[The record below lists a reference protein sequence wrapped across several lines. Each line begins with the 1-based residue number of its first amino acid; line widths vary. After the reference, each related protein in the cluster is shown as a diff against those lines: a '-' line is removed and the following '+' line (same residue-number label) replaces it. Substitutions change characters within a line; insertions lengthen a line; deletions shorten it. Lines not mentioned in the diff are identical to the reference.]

1 MEKEYEI
8 NCDYEVVLLLS
19 DNSET
24 LIGGSEKTINKT
36 LKNPDAPNFAVKEL
50 DVYFRSQSLG
60 TFALNLCRSFS
71 ESEKIQEQ
79 VDRLYANL
87 KDENTNKSRVAETL
101 NTLDYIFKVDRSASV
116 RLLTR
121 VVLKMYRAVTGLYM
135 NARFGLGMKQA
146 DRAELGEQFRSDVE
160 TLISDTFTTLKK
172 KKSPQNTEILSVIR
186 FGCGD
191 VAKLL
196 TEYLRFLESRKLFC
210 IECRLCGSYFLAKS
224 RNTLYCEDCRLLR
237 KKNSK
242 AVYREKCSE
251 GVFNLRQRVKYGFE
265 NFMHKKKG
273 WDRLSDDE
281 KAEYRALHDEFI
293 RISAYMLREFE
304 KYGGEKLEKEITEYL
319 KSADSKRATLEG
331 RAGLKKQL
339 CKRE

>member
-1 MEKEYEI
+1 MEKKYEI

-24 LIGGSEKTINKT
+24 LIGGSEKTINKA
-36 LKNPDAPNFAVKEL
+36 LKNPNAPNFAVKEL
-50 DVYFRSQSLG
+50 DVYFCSQSLG
-60 TFALNLCRSFS
+60 TFALDLCSSFP
-71 ESEKIQEQ
+71 ETEKIQEQ

-101 NTLDYIFKVDRSASV
+101 NTLDYIFKVDRSAPI
-116 RLLTR
+116 RLLAR
-121 VVLKMYRAVTGLYM
+121 VVLKMYRAVTDLYM

-146 DRAELGEQFRSDVE
+146 DRAELGEQFRKDVE
-160 TLISDTFTTLKK
+160 AMISDTFTTLKK
-172 KKSPQNTEILSVIR
+172 KKSPQDTEILSVIR
-186 FGCGD
+186 FDCGD

-196 TEYLRFLESRKLFC
+196 TEYLRFLESRKKFC

-224 RNTLYCEDCRLLR
+224 RNTLYCGDCKLLR

-273 WDRLSDDE
+273 WNRLSEAE

-293 RISAYMLREFE
+293 ARSGKMLKEYERSIN
-304 KYGGEKLEKEITEYL
+304 EKLELQINAYIENVDGTRKELES
-319 KSADSKRATLEG
+319 KSIE
-331 RAGLKKQL
+331 
-339 CKRE
+339 

>member
-1 MEKEYEI
+1 MGNKYEI

-60 TFALNLCRSFS
+60 TFALNLCSSFS
-71 ESEKIQEQ
+71 EFEKIQEQ

-87 KDENTNKSRVAETL
+87 KYENTNKSRVAETL
-101 NTLDYIFKVDRSASV
+101 NTLDYIFKVDKSTSV
-116 RLLTR
+116 RLLAR
-121 VVLKMYRAVTGLYM
+121 IVLKLYRAVTDLYM

-146 DRAELGEQFRSDVE
+146 DRAELGEQFRKDVE
-160 TLISDTFTTLKK
+160 AMISDTFTTLKK
-172 KKSPQNTEILSVIR
+172 KKSPQDTEILSVIR

-191 VAKLL
+191 VADLL

-224 RNTLYCEDCRLLR
+224 WNTLYCGDCKLLR

-273 WDRLSDDE
+273 WDRLSEAE
-281 KAEYRALHDEFI
+281 KAQYRTLHDEFI
-293 RISAYMLREFE
+293 ARSGEMLREYE
-304 KYGGEKLEKEITEYL
+304 KSGSKELENKIHRYISRIDDLRYDIEKNE
-319 KSADSKRATLEG
+319 
-331 RAGLKKQL
+331 
-339 CKRE
+339 

>member
-1 MEKEYEI
+1 MENKYEI

-36 LKNPDAPNFAVKEL
+36 LKNTYEPNLAVKEL

-60 TFALNLCRSFS
+60 TFALDLCRSFP
-71 ESEKIQEQ
+71 ETEKIQEQ

-87 KDENTNKSRVAETL
+87 KDENTNKTRVAETL

-116 RLLTR
+116 RLLAR

-146 DRAELGEQFRSDVE
+146 DRAELGEQFRKDVE
-160 TLISDTFTTLKK
+160 AMISDTFTTLKK
-172 KKSPQNTEILSVIR
+172 KKSPQDTEILSVIR
-186 FGCGD
+186 FDCGD
-191 VAKLL
+191 VAQFL
-196 TEYLRFLESRKLFC
+196 TEYSRFIESCKIFC

-224 RNTLYCEDCRLLR
+224 RNTLYCGDCKLLR

-273 WDRLSDDE
+273 WDRLSEAE
-281 KAEYRALHDEFI
+281 KAQYRALHDEFVD
-293 RISAYMLREFE
+293 RSGEMLKEYE
-304 KYGGEKLEKEITEYL
+304 KSGSKELENKLLGYL
-319 KSADSKRATLEG
+319 SETDNFRNTLENKG
-331 RAGLKKQL
+331 
-339 CKRE
+339 

>member
-1 MEKEYEI
+1 MENKCEI

-24 LIGGSEKTINKT
+24 LIGGSEKTINKA
-36 LKNPDAPNFAVKEL
+36 LKNPDAPNFAVKDL
-50 DVYFRSQSLG
+50 DIFFREQSLG
-60 TFALNLCRSFS
+60 MFALDLCRSFT

-101 NTLDYIFKVDRSASV
+101 NTLDYIFKVDKSTSV
-116 RLLTR
+116 RLLAR

-160 TLISDTFTTLKK
+160 SLISDTFTTLKK
-172 KKSPQNTEILSVIR
+172 KKSPQNSEILSVIR
-186 FGCGD
+186 FDCGEI
-191 VAKLL
+191 AKLL
-196 TEYLRFLESRKLFC
+196 TEYSRFLESRKIFC
-210 IECRLCGSYFLAKS
+210 IECRLCGGYFLAKS
-224 RNTLYCEDCRLLR
+224 RNTLYCEECRLLR

-251 GVFNLRQRVKYGFE
+251 GVFNLRQRIKYGFE

-281 KAEYRALHDEFI
+281 KAEYRALHDEFVA
-293 RISAYMLREFE
+293 RSGEMLKEYERSGSRKLAIEIETYLNIIDNSRTKMEFNA
-304 KYGGEKLEKEITEYL
+304 KEYNV
-319 KSADSKRATLEG
+319 
-331 RAGLKKQL
+331 
-339 CKRE
+339 

>member
-1 MEKEYEI
+1 MGNKYEI

-36 LKNPDAPNFAVKEL
+36 LKNTYEPNLAVKEL

-60 TFALNLCRSFS
+60 TFALDLCRSFP
-71 ESEKIQEQ
+71 ETEKIQEQ

-87 KDENTNKSRVAETL
+87 KDENTNKTRVAETL

-116 RLLTR
+116 RLLAR

-146 DRAELGEQFRSDVE
+146 DRAELGEQFRKDVE
-160 TLISDTFTTLKK
+160 AMISDTFTTLKK
-172 KKSPQNTEILSVIR
+172 KKSPQDTEILSVIR
-186 FGCGD
+186 YDCGEITQ
-191 VAKLL
+191 LL
-196 TEYLRFLESRKLFC
+196 TGYSRYLESRKVFC
-210 IECRLCGSYFLAKS
+210 VQCKLCRSFFLAKA
-224 RNTLYCEDCRLLR
+224 RNTLYCEECKLLR
-237 KKNSK
+237 RKNSK

-273 WDRLSDDE
+273 WYRLSEDE
-281 KAEYRALHDEFI
+281 KAEYRALHDEFVAK
-293 RISAYMLREFE
+293 SAAMLKEYERSCSKRLETE
-304 KYGGEKLEKEITEYL
+304 IMQYIDHVSELKIKLEN
-319 KSADSKRATLEG
+319 KS
-331 RAGLKKQL
+331 QH
-339 CKRE
+339 

>member
-1 MEKEYEI
+1 MGNKYEI

-24 LIGGSEKTINKT
+24 LIGGSEKTINKA

-60 TFALNLCRSFS
+60 TFALDLCSSFS

-87 KDENTNKSRVAETL
+87 KYENTNKSRVAETL
-101 NTLDYIFKVDRSASV
+101 NTLDYIFKVDKSTPV
-116 RLLTR
+116 RLLAR
-121 VVLKMYRAVTGLYM
+121 VVLKMYRAVTDLYM

-146 DRAELGEQFRSDVE
+146 DRAELGEQFRSEVE
-160 TLISDTFTTLKK
+160 LLISDTFTTLKK
-172 KKSPQNTEILSVIR
+172 KKSPQDTEILSVIR
-186 FGCGD
+186 FDCGD

-196 TEYLRFLESRKLFC
+196 TEYLRFLESHKLFC

-224 RNTLYCEDCRLLR
+224 RNTLYCEDCKLLR

-273 WDRLSDDE
+273 WDRLSEDE
-281 KAEYRALHDEFI
+281 KAKYRALHDEFI
-293 RISAYMLREFE
+293 ARSGEMLKEYERSIN
-304 KYGGEKLEKEITEYL
+304 EKLELQINAYIENVDGTRKELES
-319 KSADSKRATLEG
+319 KSIE
-331 RAGLKKQL
+331 
-339 CKRE
+339 

>member
-1 MEKEYEI
+1 MGS
-8 NCDYEVVLLLS
+8 VF
-19 DNSET
+19 
-24 LIGGSEKTINKT
+24 GGSEKAINKA
-36 LKNPDAPNFAVKEL
+36 LKNPGAPNLAVKDL
-50 DVYFRSQSLG
+50 DIFFREQSLG
-60 TFALNLCRSFS
+60 TFALDLCSSFP
-71 ESEKIQEQ
+71 ETEKIQEQ

-116 RLLTR
+116 RLLAR

-135 NARFGLGMKQA
+135 NARFGLGMKLA
-146 DRAELGEQFRSDVE
+146 DRAELGEQFRKDVE
-160 TLISDTFTTLKK
+160 AMISDTFTTLKK

-191 VAKLL
+191 VADLL

-210 IECRLCGSYFLAKS
+210 IECRLCGSFFLAKS
-224 RNTLYCEDCRLLR
+224 RNTLYCGDCKLLR

-273 WDRLSDDE
+273 WDRLSEAE
-281 KAEYRALHDEFI
+281 KAQYRALHDEFI
-293 RISAYMLREFE
+293 ARSGELLREYE
-304 KYGGEKLEKEITEYL
+304 KSGRERLETEIMQYIEHVSELKIKLEN
-319 KSADSKRATLEG
+319 KS
-331 RAGLKKQL
+331 QH
-339 CKRE
+339 

>member
-1 MEKEYEI
+1 MENKYEI

-24 LIGGSEKTINKT
+24 LIGGSEKTINKA
-36 LKNPDAPNFAVKEL
+36 LKNTYEPNL
-50 DVYFRSQSLG
+50 DVKDLDIFFREQSLG
-60 TFALNLCRSFS
+60 TFALDLCSSFS

-87 KDENTNKSRVAETL
+87 KYENTNKSRVAETL
-101 NTLDYIFKVDRSASV
+101 NTLDYIFKVDKSTSV
-116 RLLTR
+116 RLLAR

-146 DRAELGEQFRSDVE
+146 DRAELGEQFRSEVE
-160 TLISDTFTTLKK
+160 SLISDTFTTLKK
-172 KKSPQNTEILSVIR
+172 KKSPQDTEILSVIR
-186 FGCGD
+186 FDCGEI
-191 VAKLL
+191 AQLL
-196 TEYLRFLESRKLFC
+196 TEYSRFLESRKIFC
-210 IECRLCGSYFLAKS
+210 IECRLCGSFFLAKS
-224 RNTLYCEDCRLLR
+224 RNTLYCGDCKLLR

-273 WDRLSDDE
+273 WNRLSEAE

-293 RISAYMLREFE
+293 ARSGEMLKEYEKSRSKELHSKIHRYISEIDSQRVAIE
-304 KYGGEKLEKEITEYL
+304 K
-319 KSADSKRATLEG
+319 SVS
-331 RAGLKKQL
+331 
-339 CKRE
+339 

>member
-1 MEKEYEI
+1 MENKYEI

-24 LIGGSEKTINKT
+24 LIGGSEKTINKA

-60 TFALNLCRSFS
+60 TFALDLCSSFS

-87 KDENTNKSRVAETL
+87 KYENTNKSRVAETL
-101 NTLDYIFKVDRSASV
+101 NTLDYIFKVDKSTPV
-116 RLLTR
+116 RLLAR
-121 VVLKMYRAVTGLYM
+121 VVLKMYRAVTDLYM

-146 DRAELGEQFRSDVE
+146 DRAELGEQFRSEVE
-160 TLISDTFTTLKK
+160 SLISDTFTTLKK

-191 VAKLL
+191 VAQFL

-224 RNTLYCEDCRLLR
+224 KNTLYCGDCKLLR
-237 KKNSK
+237 RKNSK

-273 WDRLSDDE
+273 WDRLSEAE
-281 KAEYRALHDEFI
+281 KAQYRALHDEFVARSGEMLKEYEKSGSKELENKLI
-293 RISAYMLREFE
+293 R
-304 KYGGEKLEKEITEYL
+304 YL
-319 KSADSKRATLEG
+319 SETDSFRNTLENKG
-331 RAGLKKQL
+331 
-339 CKRE
+339 

>member
-1 MEKEYEI
+1 MEKKYEI

-60 TFALNLCRSFS
+60 TFALDLCCSFS
-71 ESEKIQEQ
+71 EPEKIQEQ

-101 NTLDYIFKVDRSASV
+101 NTLDYIFKVDKSTPV
-116 RLLTR
+116 RLLAR
-121 VVLKMYRAVTGLYM
+121 VVLKMYRAVTDLYM

-146 DRAELGEQFRSDVE
+146 DRAELGEQFRKDVE
-160 TLISDTFTTLKK
+160 AMISDTFTTLKK
-172 KKSPQNTEILSVIR
+172 KKSPQDTEILSVIR

-191 VAKLL
+191 VAQFL
-196 TEYLRFLESRKLFC
+196 TDYSRFLESRKIFC
-210 IECRLCGSYFLAKS
+210 IECRLCGSFFLAKS
-224 RNTLYCEDCRLLR
+224 RNMLYCGDCKLLR

-273 WDRLSDDE
+273 WDRLSEAE
-281 KAEYRALHDEFI
+281 KAQYRALHDEFVA
-293 RISAYMLREFE
+293 RSGEMLREYE
-304 KYGGEKLEKEITEYL
+304 RSGSKELENKLIRYL
-319 KSADSKRATLEG
+319 SETDNFRNTLENKG
-331 RAGLKKQL
+331 
-339 CKRE
+339 

>member
-1 MEKEYEI
+1 MEKKCEI

-24 LIGGSEKTINKT
+24 LIGGSEKTINKA
-36 LKNPDAPNFAVKEL
+36 LKNTYEPNLAVKEL
-50 DVYFRSQSLG
+50 DIFFREQSLG
-60 TFALNLCRSFS
+60 TFALDLCSSFP
-71 ESEKIQEQ
+71 ETEKIQEQ

-101 NTLDYIFKVDRSASV
+101 NTLDYIFKVDKSTSV
-116 RLLTR
+116 RLLAR
-121 VVLKMYRAVTGLYM
+121 IVLKMYRAVTDLYM

-146 DRAELGEQFRSDVE
+146 DRAELGEQFRKDVE
-160 TLISDTFTTLKK
+160 AMISNTFTTLKK
-172 KKSPQNTEILSVIR
+172 KKSPQNTEILSVIL
-186 FGCGD
+186 FDCGD

-196 TEYLRFLESRKLFC
+196 TEYSRFLESRKIFC

-224 RNTLYCEDCRLLR
+224 RNTLYCEECKRLR

-273 WDRLSDDE
+273 WDRLSEAE
-281 KAEYRALHDEFI
+281 KAQYRALHDEFI

-331 RAGLKKQL
+331 RARLADGL
-339 CKRE
+339 

>member
-1 MEKEYEI
+1 MENKYEI

-36 LKNPDAPNFAVKEL
+36 LKNPDAPNFSVKEL

-60 TFALNLCRSFS
+60 TFALDLCRSVP

-101 NTLDYIFKVDRSASV
+101 NTLDYIFKVDKSASV
-116 RLLTR
+116 RLLAR
-121 VVLKMYRAVTGLYM
+121 IVLKMYRAVTDLYM

-160 TLISDTFTTLKK
+160 TLISDTFTSLKK

-196 TEYLRFLESRKLFC
+196 TEYLRFLESRKLFF

-224 RNTLYCEDCRLLR
+224 RNTLYCEDCKLLR

-251 GVFNLRQRVKYGFE
+251 GVFNLRQRIKYGFE

-273 WDRLSDDE
+273 WDRLSEAE
-281 KAEYRALHDEFI
+281 KAQYRALHDEFI
-293 RISAYMLREFE
+293 ARSGEMLKECE
-304 KYGGEKLEKEITEYL
+304 KSGSKELENKLIRYL
-319 KSADSKRATLEG
+319 SETDNFRNTLENKG
-331 RAGLKKQL
+331 
-339 CKRE
+339 

>member
-1 MEKEYEI
+1 MEKKYEI

-24 LIGGSEKTINKT
+24 LIGGSEKTINKA
-36 LKNPDAPNFAVKEL
+36 LKNPDAPIFSVKEL
-50 DVYFRSQSLG
+50 DVYLRSQPLG
-60 TFALNLCRSFS
+60 TFALDLCRSFT

-101 NTLDYIFKVDRSASV
+101 NTLDYIFKVDRSAPV
-116 RLLTR
+116 RLLAR

-135 NARFGLGMKQA
+135 NARFGLGMKHS
-146 DRAELGEQFRSDVE
+146 DRAELGEQFRKDVE
-160 TLISDTFTTLKK
+160 TMISDTFTTLKK

-196 TEYLRFLESRKLFC
+196 TEYSRFLESRKIFC
-210 IECRLCGSYFLAKS
+210 IECRLCDSYFLAKS
-224 RNTLYCEDCRLLR
+224 RNTLYCEECRLLR
-237 KKNSK
+237 RKNSK
-242 AVYREKCSE
+242 AVFREKCSE

-273 WDRLSDDE
+273 WNRLSDDE

-293 RISAYMLREFE
+293 ARSGEMLKEYE
-304 KYGGEKLEKEITEYL
+304 KSGSKELENKLIKYL
-319 KSADSKRATLEG
+319 SETDNFRNTLENKG
-331 RAGLKKQL
+331 
-339 CKRE
+339 

>member
-1 MEKEYEI
+1 MEKKYEI
-8 NCDYEVVLLLS
+8 NCDYEVVLLLA

-24 LIGGSEKTINKT
+24 LIGGSEKTINKA
-36 LKNPDAPNFAVKEL
+36 LKNPDAPNFSVKEL

-60 TFALNLCRSFS
+60 TFALDLCCSFS

-87 KDENTNKSRVAETL
+87 TDENTNKSRVAETL
-101 NTLDYIFKVDRSASV
+101 NTLDYIFKVDKSTPV
-116 RLLTR
+116 RLLAR
-121 VVLKMYRAVTGLYM
+121 VVLKMYRAVTDLYM

-160 TLISDTFTTLKK
+160 TMISDTFTTLKK
-172 KKSPQNTEILSVIR
+172 KKSPQDTEILSIIR
-186 FGCGD
+186 FDCGD

-196 TEYLRFLESRKLFC
+196 AEYSRFLESRKIFC

-224 RNTLYCEDCRLLR
+224 RNTLYCEECRLLR

-273 WDRLSDDE
+273 WDRLSEAE
-281 KAEYRALHDEFI
+281 KAEYNALHDEFI
-293 RISAYMLREFE
+293 ARSGEMLKEYE
-304 KYGGEKLEKEITEYL
+304 KSGSKELHSKIHRYICEIDSQRVAIEK
-319 KSADSKRATLEG
+319 SVS
-331 RAGLKKQL
+331 
-339 CKRE
+339 

>member
-1 MEKEYEI
+1 MENKYEI

-19 DNSET
+19 DNSEM
-24 LIGGSEKTINKT
+24 LIGGSEKAINKA
-36 LKNPDAPNFAVKEL
+36 LKNPDAPNFAVKDL
-50 DVYFRSQSLG
+50 DIFFREQSLG
-60 TFALNLCRSFS
+60 MFALDLCRSFT

-101 NTLDYIFKVDRSASV
+101 NTLDYIFKVDKSTSV
-116 RLLTR
+116 RLLAR

-146 DRAELGEQFRSDVE
+146 DRAELGEQFRKDVE
-160 TLISDTFTTLKK
+160 TMISDTFTTLKK

-191 VAKLL
+191 VADLL
-196 TEYLRFLESRKLFC
+196 TEYLRFLESRKKFC

-224 RNTLYCEDCRLLR
+224 RNTLYCEECRLLR
-237 KKNSK
+237 RKNSK

-273 WDRLSDDE
+273 WNRLSDDE
-281 KAEYRALHDEFI
+281 KAEYRALHDEFVA
-293 RISAYMLREFE
+293 RSGEMLREYE
-304 KYGGEKLEKEITEYL
+304 KSGSKELENKLIKYL
-319 KSADSKRATLEG
+319 SETDNFRNTLENKG
-331 RAGLKKQL
+331 
-339 CKRE
+339 

>member
-1 MEKEYEI
+1 MGNKYEI

-36 LKNPDAPNFAVKEL
+36 LKNTYEPNLAVKEL

-60 TFALNLCRSFS
+60 TFALDLCRSFP
-71 ESEKIQEQ
+71 ETEKIQEQ

-87 KDENTNKSRVAETL
+87 KDENTNKTRVAETL

-116 RLLTR
+116 RLLAR

-146 DRAELGEQFRSDVE
+146 DRAELGEQFRKDVE
-160 TLISDTFTTLKK
+160 AMISDTFTTLKK
-172 KKSPQNTEILSVIR
+172 KKSPQDTEILSVIR
-186 FGCGD
+186 YDCGEITQ
-191 VAKLL
+191 LL
-196 TEYLRFLESRKLFC
+196 TEYSRFLESRKIFC

-242 AVYREKCSE
+242 SVYREKCSE

-273 WDRLSDDE
+273 WDRLSEAE
-281 KAEYRALHDEFI
+281 KAQYRALHDEFVD
-293 RISAYMLREFE
+293 RSGEMLKEYE
-304 KYGGEKLEKEITEYL
+304 KSGSKELENKLLGYL
-319 KSADSKRATLEG
+319 SETDNFRNTLENKG
-331 RAGLKKQL
+331 
-339 CKRE
+339 

>member
-1 MEKEYEI
+1 MGS
-8 NCDYEVVLLLS
+8 VF
-19 DNSET
+19 
-24 LIGGSEKTINKT
+24 GGSEKAINKA
-36 LKNPDAPNFAVKEL
+36 LKNPGAPNLAVKDL
-50 DVYFRSQSLG
+50 DIFFREQSLG
-60 TFALNLCRSFS
+60 TFALDLCSSFP
-71 ESEKIQEQ
+71 ETEKIQEQ

-116 RLLTR
+116 RLLAR

-135 NARFGLGMKQA
+135 NARFGLGMKLA
-146 DRAELGEQFRSDVE
+146 DRAELGEQFRKDVE
-160 TLISDTFTTLKK
+160 AMISDTFTTLKK

-191 VAKLL
+191 VADLL

-210 IECRLCGSYFLAKS
+210 IECRLCGSFFLAKS
-224 RNTLYCEDCRLLR
+224 RNTLYCGDCKLLR

-273 WDRLSDDE
+273 WDRLSEAE
-281 KAEYRALHDEFI
+281 KAQYRALHDEFI
-293 RISAYMLREFE
+293 ARSGELLREYE
-304 KYGGEKLEKEITEYL
+304 KNSSEKLAVEIESYL
-319 KSADSKRATLEG
+319 NSIDKAR
-331 RAGLKKQL
+331 KKIE
-339 CKRE
+339 RME

>member
-1 MEKEYEI
+1 MEKKYEI

-24 LIGGSEKTINKT
+24 LIGGSEKTINKA
-36 LKNPDAPNFAVKEL
+36 LKNTYEPNLAVKEL
-50 DVYFRSQSLG
+50 DIFFREQSLG
-60 TFALNLCRSFS
+60 TFALDLCSSFP
-71 ESEKIQEQ
+71 ETEKIQEQ

-101 NTLDYIFKVDRSASV
+101 NTLDYIFKVDRSAPV
-116 RLLTR
+116 RLLAR
-121 VVLKMYRAVTGLYM
+121 VVLKMYRAVTDLYM

-146 DRAELGEQFRSDVE
+146 DRAELGEQFRSEVE
-160 TLISDTFTTLKK
+160 SLISDTFTTLKK
-172 KKSPQNTEILSVIR
+172 KKSPQDTEILSVIR

-191 VAKLL
+191 VAQFL
-196 TEYLRFLESRKLFC
+196 TDYSRFLESRKIFC
-210 IECRLCGSYFLAKS
+210 IECRLCGSYFFAKS
-224 RNTLYCEDCRLLR
+224 RNTLYCGDCRLLR
-237 KKNSK
+237 RKNSK

-331 RAGLKKQL
+331 RARLADGL
-339 CKRE
+339 

>member
-1 MEKEYEI
+1 MGNKYEI

-36 LKNPDAPNFAVKEL
+36 LKNTYEPNLAVKEL

-60 TFALNLCRSFS
+60 TFALDLCRSFP
-71 ESEKIQEQ
+71 ETEKIQEQ

-87 KDENTNKSRVAETL
+87 KDENTNKTRVAETL

-116 RLLTR
+116 RLLAR

-146 DRAELGEQFRSDVE
+146 DRAELGEQFRKDVE
-160 TLISDTFTTLKK
+160 AMISDTFTTLKK
-172 KKSPQNTEILSVIR
+172 KKSPQDTEILSVIR
-186 FGCGD
+186 FDCGD
-191 VAKLL
+191 VAQFL
-196 TEYLRFLESRKLFC
+196 TEYSRFIESCKIFC

-224 RNTLYCEDCRLLR
+224 RNTLYCGDCKLLR

-273 WDRLSDDE
+273 WDRLSEAE
-281 KAEYRALHDEFI
+281 KAQYRALHDEFVD
-293 RISAYMLREFE
+293 RSGEMLKEYE
-304 KYGGEKLEKEITEYL
+304 KSGSKELENKLLGYL
-319 KSADSKRATLEG
+319 SETDNFRNTLENKG
-331 RAGLKKQL
+331 
-339 CKRE
+339 

>member
-1 MEKEYEI
+1 MENKYEI

-24 LIGGSEKTINKT
+24 LIGGSEKTINKA
-36 LKNPDAPNFAVKEL
+36 LKNPYEPNLAVKEL
-50 DVYFRSQSLG
+50 DVYFCSQSLG
-60 TFALNLCRSFS
+60 TFALDLCSSFP
-71 ESEKIQEQ
+71 ETEKIQEQ
-79 VDRLYANL
+79 LDRLYANL

-101 NTLDYIFKVDRSASV
+101 NTLDYIFKVDRSAPV
-116 RLLTR
+116 RLLAR

-146 DRAELGEQFRSDVE
+146 DRAELGEQFRKDVE
-160 TLISDTFTTLKK
+160 AMISDTFTTLKK

-191 VAKLL
+191 VADLL

-210 IECRLCGSYFLAKS
+210 IECRLCGSFFLAKS
-224 RNTLYCEDCRLLR
+224 RNTLYCGDCKLLR

-273 WDRLSDDE
+273 WDVFTEAD
-281 KAEYRALHDEFI
+281 KAEYIALHDEYI
-293 RISAYMLREFE
+293 A
-304 KYGGEKLEKEITEYL
+304 
-319 KSADSKRATLEG
+319 KSAAMLKEYEKSGSEELGQEISEYVDEVDSARLALEG
-331 RAGLKKQL
+331 RAK
-339 CKRE
+339 

>member
-1 MEKEYEI
+1 MEKKYEI

-24 LIGGSEKTINKT
+24 LIGGSEKTINKA
-36 LKNPDAPNFAVKEL
+36 LKNTYEPNLAVKEL
-50 DVYFRSQSLG
+50 DIFFREQSLG
-60 TFALNLCRSFS
+60 TFALDLCSSFP
-71 ESEKIQEQ
+71 ETEKIQEQ

-101 NTLDYIFKVDRSASV
+101 NTLDYIFKVDKSTSV
-116 RLLTR
+116 RLLAR
-121 VVLKMYRAVTGLYM
+121 IVLKMYRAVTDLYM

-146 DRAELGEQFRSDVE
+146 DRAELGEQFRKDVE
-160 TLISDTFTTLKK
+160 AMISNTFTTLKK
-172 KKSPQNTEILSVIR
+172 KKSPQDTEILSVIR
-186 FGCGD
+186 FDCGEI
-191 VAKLL
+191 AQLL
-196 TEYLRFLESRKLFC
+196 TEYSRFLESRKIFC
-210 IECRLCGSYFLAKS
+210 IECRLCGSYFFAKS
-224 RNTLYCEDCRLLR
+224 RNTLYCGDCRLLR
-237 KKNSK
+237 RKNSK

-331 RAGLKKQL
+331 RARLADGL
-339 CKRE
+339 

>member
-1 MEKEYEI
+1 MENKYEI

-24 LIGGSEKTINKT
+24 LIGGSEKTINKA

-60 TFALNLCRSFS
+60 TFALDLCCSFS

-101 NTLDYIFKVDRSASV
+101 NTLDYIFKVDKSTSV
-116 RLLTR
+116 RLLAR

-146 DRAELGEQFRSDVE
+146 DRAELGEQFRSEVE
-160 TLISDTFTTLKK
+160 SLISDTFTTLKK
-172 KKSPQNTEILSVIR
+172 KKSPQDTEILSVIR
-186 FGCGD
+186 FGCVD
-191 VAKLL
+191 VAQFL
-196 TEYLRFLESRKLFC
+196 TEYSWFLESRKIFC
-210 IECRLCGSYFLAKS
+210 IECK
-224 RNTLYCEDCRLLR
+224 LLR

-242 AVYREKCSE
+242 AVYCEKCSE

-273 WDRLSDDE
+273 WDRLSEAE
-281 KAEYRALHDEFI
+281 KAQYRALHDEFVAK
-293 RISAYMLREFE
+293 SAAMLKEYERSCSERLE
-304 KYGGEKLEKEITEYL
+304 TEIMQYIDHVSELKIKLEN
-319 KSADSKRATLEG
+319 KS
-331 RAGLKKQL
+331 QH
-339 CKRE
+339 

>member
-1 MEKEYEI
+1 MYNYGKKYEI

-24 LIGGSEKTINKT
+24 LIGGSEKAINKT
-36 LKNPDAPNFAVKEL
+36 LKNPDTPNFAVKDL
-50 DVYFRSQSLG
+50 DIFFREQSLG
-60 TFALNLCRSFS
+60 MFALDLCSSFP
-71 ESEKIQEQ
+71 ETEKIQEQ

-101 NTLDYIFKVDRSASV
+101 NTFDYIFKVDKSTSV
-116 RLLTR
+116 RLLAR

-146 DRAELGEQFRSDVE
+146 DRAELGEQFRKDVE
-160 TLISDTFTTLKK
+160 AMISNTFTTLKK
-172 KKSPQNTEILSVIR
+172 KKSPQDTEILNVIW
-186 FGCGD
+186 FDCGEI
-191 VAKLL
+191 AKLL

-210 IECRLCGSYFLAKS
+210 IECRLCVSYFLAKS
-224 RNTLYCEDCRLLR
+224 RNTLYCGDCKLLR

-273 WDRLSDDE
+273 WNRLSEAE

-293 RISAYMLREFE
+293 ARSGEMLKECE
-304 KYGGEKLEKEITEYL
+304 KSGSKELENKLIRYL
-319 KSADSKRATLEG
+319 SETDNFRNTLENKG
-331 RAGLKKQL
+331 
-339 CKRE
+339 

>member
-1 MEKEYEI
+1 MENKYEI

-19 DNSET
+19 DNSEM
-24 LIGGSEKTINKT
+24 LIGGSEKTINKA
-36 LKNPDAPNFAVKEL
+36 LKNTYEPNLAVKDL
-50 DVYFRSQSLG
+50 DIFFREQSLG
-60 TFALNLCRSFS
+60 TFALDLCSSFP
-71 ESEKIQEQ
+71 ETEKIQEQ

-101 NTLDYIFKVDRSASV
+101 NTLDYIFKVDKSTSV
-116 RLLTR
+116 RLLAR

-135 NARFGLGMKQA
+135 NARFGLGMKQS
-146 DRAELGEQFRSDVE
+146 DRAELGEQFRKVVE
-160 TLISDTFTTLKK
+160 TMISDTFTTLKK
-172 KKSPQNTEILSVIR
+172 KKSPQNTEILSVIL
-186 FGCGD
+186 FDCGD

-196 TEYLRFLESRKLFC
+196 TEYSRFLESRKIFC

-224 RNTLYCEDCRLLR
+224 RNTLYCEECRLLR

-273 WDRLSDDE
+273 WDRLSEAE

-293 RISAYMLREFE
+293 ARSGEMLKEYERSIN
-304 KYGGEKLEKEITEYL
+304 KKLELQINAYIENVDGTRKGLES
-319 KSADSKRATLEG
+319 KSIE
-331 RAGLKKQL
+331 
-339 CKRE
+339 

>member
-1 MEKEYEI
+1 MENKYEI

-24 LIGGSEKTINKT
+24 LIGGSEKTINKA
-36 LKNPDAPNFAVKEL
+36 LKNPYEPNLAVKDL
-50 DVYFRSQSLG
+50 DIFFREQSLG
-60 TFALNLCRSFS
+60 TFALDLCSSFT
-71 ESEKIQEQ
+71 ETEKIQEQ

-101 NTLDYIFKVDRSASV
+101 NTLDYIFKVDKSTSV
-116 RLLTR
+116 RLLAR

-146 DRAELGEQFRSDVE
+146 DRAELGEQFRKDVE
-160 TLISDTFTTLKK
+160 TIISDTFTTLKK
-172 KKSPQNTEILSVIR
+172 KKSPQDTEILSVIR
-186 FGCGD
+186 FDCGD
-191 VAKLL
+191 VAQVL
-196 TEYLRFLESRKLFC
+196 TEYSRFLESRKRFC

-224 RNTLYCEDCRLLR
+224 RNTLYCGDCKVLR

-273 WDRLSDDE
+273 WDRLSEAE
-281 KAEYRALHDEFI
+281 KAEYRALHDEFVA
-293 RISAYMLREFE
+293 RSGEMLKEYERSGSRKLAIEIETYLNIIDNSRTKMEFNA
-304 KYGGEKLEKEITEYL
+304 KEYNV
-319 KSADSKRATLEG
+319 
-331 RAGLKKQL
+331 
-339 CKRE
+339 

>member
-1 MEKEYEI
+1 MEKKYEI

-24 LIGGSEKTINKT
+24 LIGGSERAINKA
-36 LKNPDAPNFAVKEL
+36 LKNPDAPIFSVKEL
-50 DVYFRSQSLG
+50 DVYFRSQPLG
-60 TFALNLCRSFS
+60 TFALDLCSSFP

-101 NTLDYIFKVDRSASV
+101 NTLDYIFKVDRSAPV
-116 RLLTR
+116 RLLAR
-121 VVLKMYRAVTGLYM
+121 VVLKMYKAVTGLYM

-146 DRAELGEQFRSDVE
+146 DRAELGEQFRKDVE
-160 TLISDTFTTLKK
+160 TIISDTFTTLKK
-172 KKSPQNTEILSVIR
+172 KKSPQDTEILSVIR
-186 FGCGD
+186 FDCGEI
-191 VAKLL
+191 AQLL
-196 TEYLRFLESRKLFC
+196 TEYSRFLESRKIFC
-210 IECRLCGSYFLAKS
+210 IECRLCGSYFFAKS
-224 RNTLYCEDCRLLR
+224 RNTLYCGDCKLLR

-273 WDRLSDDE
+273 WDRLSEAE

-293 RISAYMLREFE
+293 ARSREMLREYE
-304 KYGGEKLEKEITEYL
+304 RSINDKLELQINAYIENIDGTRKELES
-319 KSADSKRATLEG
+319 KSIE
-331 RAGLKKQL
+331 
-339 CKRE
+339 